1 MKPALL
7 GENKPTFIVIFF
19 FNIFYDLFLEFSNY

>member
-7 GENKPTFIVIFF
+7 GENTSTFIVIFF
-19 FNIFYDLFLEFSNY
+19 SIFYDLFLEFSNY